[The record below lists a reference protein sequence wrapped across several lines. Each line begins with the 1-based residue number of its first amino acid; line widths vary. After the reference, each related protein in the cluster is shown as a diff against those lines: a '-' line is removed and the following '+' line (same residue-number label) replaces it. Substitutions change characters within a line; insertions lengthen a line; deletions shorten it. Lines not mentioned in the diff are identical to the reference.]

1 MLYLLITICCLD
13 ADPFPRWIRDFHIK
27 PKEWG
32 GSSSEINAEDQA
44 KQEAVVAECNVETV
58 NKNPCQRSVA
68 PSKLQIYGHN
78 GGHSLHQSNGW
89 TSSLLFF
96 PFSFVTYYVYCLGS
110 SALYYVFILFS
121 FSVLHAYFCYFVCA
135 YHMHF
140 TWFLW
145 LFATNLSCQHPDF
158 SMPELQLQLCL
169 DWDQHDWP
177 FMPSIKSVS
186 EHYLVCQVHHMT
198 VSIVLDKDA

>member
-13 ADPFPRWIRDFHIK
+13 ADPFPRWIRDLHIK

-68 PSKLQIYGHN
+68 ASKLQIYVHN
-78 GGHSLHQSNGW
+78 GGHSLHQSNDW

-96 PFSFVTYYVYCLGS
+96 LSALLLTMFIALGVPHYIMSSFFSPFLFCMRTFVTSYVLTTCTLRGFFDFLLPTCPAS
-110 SALYYVFILFS
+110 TRTFPCQS
-121 FSVLHAYFCYFVCA
+121 FSCSYV
-135 YHMHF
+135 
-140 TWFLW
+140 
-145 LFATNLSCQHPDF
+145 
-158 SMPELQLQLCL
+158 
-169 DWDQHDWP
+169 
-177 FMPSIKSVS
+177 
-186 EHYLVCQVHHMT
+186 
-198 VSIVLDKDA
+198 